1 MTKQMNKS
9 FMQFRVDTLGLL
21 TEIAD
26 AGLDRRMGVLKI
38 PINIFKDLLADV
50 AQRAT
55 ELNDPRLNILMLRLA
70 LYEVPNNKI
79 PEMIEHMEKLVV
91 EEEEC
96 KKSERNESIEFASW
110 LLQQDITSRGDGKYV
125 TDRGEIVT
133 ISDLYNKFKNS

>member
-1 MTKQMNKS
+1 MGKVQKTY
-9 FMQFRVDTLGLL
+9 MQFRVDTVSLL

-26 AGLDRRMGVLKI
+26 AGLDRGMGVLKI

-79 PEMIEHMEKLVV
+79 PEMIEHMEKLVA

-110 LLQQDITSRGDGKYV
+110 LLQQDITSRGEGKYV
-125 TDRGEIVT
+125 NDRGEIVT
-133 ISDLYNKFKNS
+133 VSDLYKKFKNR

>member
-1 MTKQMNKS
+1 MGKVQKTY
-9 FMQFRVDTLGLL
+9 MQFRVDTVSLL

-26 AGLDRRMGVLKI
+26 AGLDRGMGVLKI

-79 PEMIEHMEKLVV
+79 PEMIEHMEKLVA

-110 LLQQDITSRGDGKYV
+110 LLQQDITSRGEGKYV

-133 ISDLYNKFKNS
+133 VSDLYKKFKNR